1 MQATDANP
9 RTKPNSDSAPG
20 RRYWRP
26 AGSLHVEV
34 LERRE
39 TLPFRG
45 YSDLYAFAFQ
55 AASVPTRF
63 QYRGRLHE
71 VPPGAIILREPG
83 ETFGFADPSSVII
96 LLVSPELISRVALE
110 HFGNVKPVHW
120 QTQVVRR
127 SPFSEELLATIG
139 ALRNHSSHDA
149 NAVASGFI
157 ASCITQFREPM
168 REAVS
173 NDLPK
178 AGLARARDMLHAR
191 YREPVTLLDLVL
203 ASESTS
209 KQRLIR
215 SFRLEFGLTPH
226 QYLTHLRLSRARDL
240 MRHGHDC
247 GEAAHA
253 VGFYD
258 QSQMNRHFIKHVGI
272 TPGVYAKASD

>member
-1 MQATDANP
+1 MRATDVNP
-9 RTKPNSDSAPG
+9 KTKPNLDSATG

-26 AGSLHVEV
+26 AGSPHIEV

-45 YSDLYAFAFQ
+45 YSELYAFAFQ
-55 AASVPTRF
+55 AASAATRF
-63 QYRGRLHE
+63 HYRGRVHE
-71 VPPGAIILREPG
+71 VPPGAVILREPG

-96 LLVSPELISRVALE
+96 LLVSPDLISRVSLE
-110 HFGNVKPVHW
+110 HFENVKPVHW
-120 QTQVVRR
+120 QTQVVRGA
-127 SPFSEELLATIG
+127 PFSAELLATIG
-139 ALRNHSSHDA
+139 ALRDHRGQDA

-157 ASCITQFREPM
+157 ASCIAQFREPI
-168 REAVS
+168 RTAVS
-173 NDLPK
+173 NELPK

-191 YREPVTLLDLVL
+191 YREPVTLLDLVVT
-203 ASESTS
+203 SESTS

-215 SFRLEFGLTPH
+215 SFRREFGLTPH

-247 GEAAHA
+247 REAAHA

-272 TPGVYAKASD
+272 TPGVYAKASG